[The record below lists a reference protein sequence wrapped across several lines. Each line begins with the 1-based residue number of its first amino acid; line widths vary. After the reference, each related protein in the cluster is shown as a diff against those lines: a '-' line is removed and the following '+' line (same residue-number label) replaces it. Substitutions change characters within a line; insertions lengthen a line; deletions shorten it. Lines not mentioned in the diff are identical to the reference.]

1 MAYKAGN
8 RNNPDGTELMLQ
20 DISRRIEELKVQF
33 NLYFAGELRVPP
45 EKERNELEKR
55 IRNLLYA
62 GTKTARLNLL
72 IQNVSSKFTL
82 YNNMW
87 MKRLNELETGI
98 AIIKR
103 KPGSYREE
111 PKPPPKPRRKSV
123 NVSLNSE
130 ESFEKF
136 FDSYMKM
143 SSKKPEKPVD
153 KEQVINS
160 IKTKLITS
168 NLIDAKVALS
178 VEKGKLKIKIKGSQ

>member
-1 MAYKAGN
+1 MAYRAGN
-8 RNNPDGTELMLQ
+8 TNNPDGTELMLQ
-20 DISRRIEELKVQF
+20 DLSRRIEELKVQF
-33 NLYFAGELRVPP
+33 NLYFTGELRVPP
-45 EKERNELEKR
+45 EKERNDLEKR
-55 IRNLLYA
+55 IRNLLFS
-62 GTKTARLNLL
+62 GQKKARLNLL

-87 MKRLNELETGI
+87 LKRLNELETGI
-98 AIIKR
+98 AVIKR

-111 PKPPPKPRRKSV
+111 PPPPKPRAKSV

-130 ESFEKF
+130 DSFEKF
-136 FDSYMKM
+136 FDNYISM

-168 NLIDAKVALS
+168 NLIDARVDLS

>member
-1 MAYKAGN
+1 MAYKAGD
-8 RNNPDGTELMLQ
+8 RNIPDGTELMLQ
-20 DISRRIEELKVQF
+20 DIGRRIEELKVQF
-33 NLYFAGELRVPP
+33 NLYFAGEFRVPP
-45 EKERNELEKR
+45 EKERNDLEKR

-62 GTKTARLNLL
+62 GHKTARLNLL

-87 MKRLNELETGI
+87 LKKLNELETGI

-103 KPGSYREE
+103 KPGSYHE
-111 PKPPPKPRRKSV
+111 PPPPPKPKKKSV

-136 FDSYMKM
+136 FDNYMKM
-143 SSKKPEKPVD
+143 SDKKPKNPVD

-168 NLIDAKVALS
+168 NLVDAKVNLS